1 MIMIMIMIIIIIII
15 IIIMI
20 IIIII
25 QSNIIVYNVVLT
37 LTGYTCNIIL
47 FPYWTFQRW

>member
-1 MIMIMIMIIIIIII
+1 MIMIMIM
-15 IIIMI
+15 IMI

-47 FPYWTFQRW
+47 FPYWTFQGW

>member
-1 MIMIMIMIIIIIII
+1 MIMIMIMIIIIII

-25 QSNIIVYNVVLT
+25 QSDIIVYNVVLT